1 MSNHNRV
8 HAGVPDGG
16 QYAESARTRP
26 SIDLGLDTD
35 QFDEGQDF
43 DTSPEAVAESLID
56 PKAAPHRVRAIDLP
70 DIEQAEQ
77 TRNELVD
84 TCEARNPI
92 DDEHVPNLV
101 MLTKDE
107 SREAA
112 RESLPHM
119 SENEF
124 DYRWARVESSHAHMA
139 AFASRQGRDFA
150 ADTHSN
156 ERIVARGGDVD
167 DEKYAHQLAVEWSRA
182 YTASLDEAIAADQDA
197 EIGALR
203 QSRPPMAV

>member
-16 QYAESARTRP
+16 QYAESARARP
-26 SIDLGLDTD
+26 SIDLGLNTNQLD
-35 QFDEGQDF
+35 QAGDF
-43 DTSPEAVAESLID
+43 DSSAEAIAQSLID
-56 PKAAPHRVRAIDLP
+56 PKTAPHRVRAIDLP

-77 TRNELVD
+77 TRNELID
-84 TCEARNPI
+84 TCEARNPVGN
-92 DDEHVPNLV
+92 EHVPNLI
-101 MLTKDE
+101 MLTKNEARDE
-107 SREAA
+107 A
-112 RESLPHM
+112 RGSLPHL

-124 DYRWARVESSHAHMA
+124 DYRWARVESAHGRMA

-150 ADTHSN
+150 ADTHPN

-167 DEKYAHQLAVEWSRA
+167 DDAYAHQLAAEWSRS

-197 EIGALR
+197 EIGSLH